1 MEVSFSTLALKQS
14 YFKQRVEAKERKWT
28 QENKGSKGNCDH
40 TFSNEKQLTLYF
52 QTRTIHL
59 SRYLCHTI
67 YGDGWGF

>member
-52 QTRTIHL
+52 
-59 SRYLCHTI
+59 
-67 YGDGWGF
+67 